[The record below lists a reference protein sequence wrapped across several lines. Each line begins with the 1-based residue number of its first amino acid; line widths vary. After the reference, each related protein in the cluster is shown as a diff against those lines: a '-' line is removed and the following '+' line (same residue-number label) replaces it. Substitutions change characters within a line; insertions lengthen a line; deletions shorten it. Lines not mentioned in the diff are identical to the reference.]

1 VETKIDIN
9 RKNVLNVDLLLIWFI
24 LASTQTITN
33 SYDDQ
38 EPTQPIKVWN
48 QNENSK
54 SFSYEEN

>member
-1 VETKIDIN
+1 METKIDIN

-48 QNENSK
+48 QNENGK
-54 SFSYEEN
+54 WFSYEEN

>member
-1 VETKIDIN
+1 METKIDIN